1 MPTGVAVVG
10 IDAALRGLRG
20 ARAALMPA
28 FERALQ
34 AEGEAVFARTQELVP
49 VDTTALKKSGVLH
62 KPEIGATTASI
73 AISYGNDEVDYAL
86 VVHEDLVAK
95 HKAPTQ
101 AKYVEIPVIEASKGM
116 AARVGARVGRE
127 IGGRR

>member
-1 MPTGVAVVG
+1 MATGITIVG

-20 ARAALMPA
+20 TRAALMPA

-49 VDTTALKKSGVLH
+49 VDTTALQKSGVLH
-62 KPEIGATTASI
+62 KPEIAGATASI
-73 AISYGNDEVDYAL
+73 AISYGNEQVDYAL
-86 VVHEDLVAK
+86 VVHEDLAAK

-101 AKYVEIPVIEASKGM
+101 AKFVEGPVVESAKGM
-116 AARVGARVGRE
+116 AARVGARVARE
-127 IGGRR
+127 IGG